1 MRRNIVKGIN
11 QINTENLQVAKA
23 NQMQQVRMMREEQD
37 EVKKRYF
44 QRYHQEKKNKLDDLV
59 AKEQELLDQLRQTK

>member
-1 MRRNIVKGIN
+1 
-11 QINTENLQVAKA
+11 
-23 NQMQQVRMMREEQD
+23 MMREEQD